1 MLRIYQLISY
11 LNLDVVA
18 GAICCSLFAGQV
30 LHLTEDRTIMHW
42 CLGLSI
48 WLIYTAD
55 RLLDVNQKGY
65 QPNSRRHLFAKRHIK
80 ILTVLCIAVFLAD
93 TYLALFVLQ
102 HTLIVYGFLV
112 LSVVAA
118 YYILLKMLQ
127 AKRAIWFQKE
137 PVIAAVYTMGVWGS
151 NVWLSG
157 SMTAH
162 HFFYLLLPFYC
173 LALMNLLL
181 FSYFETER
189 DEENAERSI
198 AIMLGQKLTGRI
210 IMVCFALILTFSVT
224 LLQVEPNRENLII
237 CVTRTAMGFILFS
250 LYYRNEYFY
259 EKERYRFVGDGV
271 FMLPYLAISLL

>member
-1 MLRIYQLISY
+1 M
-11 LNLDVVA
+11 
-18 GAICCSLFAGQV
+18 
-30 LHLTEDRTIMHW
+30 
-42 CLGLSI
+42 
-48 WLIYTAD
+48 
-55 RLLDVNQKGY
+55 
-65 QPNSRRHLFAKRHIK
+65 
-80 ILTVLCIAVFLAD
+80 
-93 TYLALFVLQ
+93 LQ

-157 SMTAH
+157 SMSAH

>member
-157 SMTAH
+157 SMSAH

-181 FSYFETER
+181 FSFFETER

-198 AIMLGQKLTGRI
+198 SIMLGQKLTGRI

-237 CVTRTAMGFILFS
+237 CITRTTMGFVLFA
-250 LYYRNEYFY
+250 LYYRSEYFY
-259 EKERYRFVGDGV
+259 TKERYRFIGDGV
-271 FMLPYLAISLL
+271 FMLPYLVISLL